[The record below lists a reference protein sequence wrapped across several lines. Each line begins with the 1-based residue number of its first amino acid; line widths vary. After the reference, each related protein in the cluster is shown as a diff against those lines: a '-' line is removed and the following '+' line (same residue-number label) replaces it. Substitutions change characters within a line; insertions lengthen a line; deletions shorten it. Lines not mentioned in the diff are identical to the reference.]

1 MKSSMSMRQ
10 SQLFTKTRKQAPADE
25 VSKNAQLLIRG
36 GFVDKVMP
44 GVYSFLPLG
53 LRVLNKIKIIINEEM
68 HALGS
73 QEIVMSTL
81 QEKSVWET
89 TDRWSDEKVDIWFKS
104 QLKNGTEIGFGWSH
118 EEPITEMMR
127 NHISS
132 YKHLPIFVHQFQ
144 NKLRNETRAKSGVMR
159 GREFIMKDMYSYC
172 ISEDQHMDF
181 YNKSIDAY
189 MNVYNRLGIGEITY
203 VTSASGGVFTDKFS
217 HEFQTLC
224 EVGEDIINVHRS
236 KKLAINDEIFNEET
250 LEKLGETKEN
260 FASKKSAE
268 VGNIFTFGT
277 EKTTQMELMFANE
290 QGEKEPVYLGSYGIG
305 VTRVMAVL
313 VELFSDDHGIIW
325 PESVAP
331 FTVHLLRLGNS
342 DQVNVQA
349 DQLYQTLVGAGV
361 EVLYD
366 DRDAGNGEK
375 FADADL
381 IGIPY
386 RVVVSEKSLEK
397 GGVEIKK
404 RNEEQGVIMPISEV
418 LTYIKNTA

>member
-1 MKSSMSMRQ
+1 MKHIIGMRQ
-10 SQLFTKTRKQAPADE
+10 SQLFTKTRKEAPSDE
-25 VSKNAQLLIRG
+25 VSKNAQLLIRA

-53 LRVLNKIKIIINEEM
+53 LRVVNKIKDIINQEM
-68 HALGS
+68 QAIDS

-81 QEKSVWET
+81 QEKTIWEK

-104 QLKNGTEIGFGWSH
+104 TLKNGSPIGFGWSH

-132 YKHLPIFVHQFQ
+132 YKHLPVFVHQFQ
-144 NKLRNETRAKSGVMR
+144 NKLRNETRAKSGIMR

-172 ISEDQHMDF
+172 VDEQQHMDF

-189 MNVYNRLGIGEITY
+189 MKVYERFGIGDITY

-224 EVGEDIINVHRS
+224 EVGEDIIHVHKN
-236 KKLAINDEIFNEET
+236 KKLAINDEIFNDET
-250 LEKLGETKEN
+250 LEKMGETRED
-260 FASKKSAE
+260 FETKKSAE

-277 EKTTQMELMFANE
+277 EKTTQMELFFTNE
-290 QGEKEPVYLGSYGIG
+290 QGEKDAVYLGSYGIG
-305 VTRVMAVL
+305 VTRVMGVL
-313 VELFSDDHGIIW
+313 VELFSDDRGIVW

-331 FTVHLLRLGNS
+331 FRVHLVTLGDII
-342 DQVNVQA
+342 DQGKE
-349 DQLYQTLVGAGV
+349 LYEKLTAQGI
-361 EVLYD
+361 EVLWD
-366 DRDAGNGEK
+366 DRDMSAGAK
-375 FADADL
+375 FADSDL

-386 RVVVSEKSLEK
+386 RIVISEKSLAA
-397 GGVEIKK
+397 GGYELKK
-404 RNEEQGVIMPISEV
+404 RSETESRIITEAELFALV
-418 LTYIKNTA
+418 S

>member
-1 MKSSMSMRQ
+1 MKHIIGMRQ
-10 SQLFTKTRKQAPADE
+10 SQLFTKTRKEAPSDE
-25 VSKNAQLLIRG
+25 VSKNAQLLIRA

-53 LRVLNKIKIIINEEM
+53 LRVVNKIKDIINQEM
-68 HALGS
+68 QAIDS

-81 QEKSVWET
+81 QEKTVWEK

-104 QLKNGTEIGFGWSH
+104 TLKNGSPIGFGWSH

-132 YKHLPIFVHQFQ
+132 YKHLPVFVHQFQ
-144 NKLRNETRAKSGVMR
+144 NKLRNETRAKSGIMR

-172 ISEDQHMDF
+172 VDEQQHMDF

-189 MNVYNRLGIGEITY
+189 MKVYERFGIGDITY

-224 EVGEDIINVHRS
+224 EVGEDIIHVHKN
-236 KKLAINDEIFNEET
+236 KKLAINDEIFNDET
-250 LEKLGETKEN
+250 LEKMGETRED
-260 FASKKSAE
+260 FETKKSAE

-277 EKTTQMELMFANE
+277 EKTTQMELFFTNE
-290 QGEKEPVYLGSYGIG
+290 QGEKDAVYLGSYGIG
-305 VTRVMAVL
+305 VTRVMGVL
-313 VELFSDDHGIIW
+313 VELFSDDRGIVW

-331 FTVHLLRLGNS
+331 FRVHLVTLGDII
-342 DQVNVQA
+342 DQGKE
-349 DQLYQTLVGAGV
+349 LYEKLTAQGI
-361 EVLYD
+361 EVLWD
-366 DRDAGNGEK
+366 DRDMSAGAK
-375 FADADL
+375 FADSDL

-386 RVVVSEKSLEK
+386 RIVISEKSLAA
-397 GGVEIKK
+397 GGYELKK
-404 RNEEQGVIMPISEV
+404 RSETESRIITEAELFALV
-418 LTYIKNTA
+418 S